1 MFKKLPLFI
10 AFFFIFI
17 SYSAQKPKEY
27 VLKDSIKTDTTK
39 LFLKNEPEVDLDSV
53 NLDSVSL
60 NLVSAIITS
69 IKNKETIRTQNE
81 NFKKIQTDINK
92 EIIKTIAAIEKSLK
106 IQKLENYSDSILVN
120 SVIDTTSKQIV
131 IGSKDYLNILEVKLS
146 KDTLLTNSEK
156 RKIKRLIRKQ
166 HKLNQQLE
174 DLQNLEDSQ

>member
-17 SYSAQKPKEY
+17 SFSAQKPKEN
-27 VLKDSIKTDTTK
+27 VLKGSTSK
-39 LFLKNEPEVDLDSV
+39 LFLKNEPEPEVDLDSV

-60 NLVSAIITS
+60 NLVTAIVTS
-69 IKNKETIRTQNE
+69 VKNKETIRTQNE

-92 EIIKTIAAIEKSLK
+92 EIIKTIASIEKSLK
-106 IQKLENYSDSILVN
+106 NQKLENYKYSDSVSVN
-120 SVIDTTSKQIV
+120 SIIDTTSKQIV
-131 IGSKDYLNILEVKLS
+131 IGSKDYLNTLEVKLS

-174 DLQNLEDSQ
+174 DSQ